1 MERKPKPV
9 FNPYLVLALGVTG
22 ISFSAFLARMT
33 DAPPAI
39 IAFWRLVFTCLLLS
53 PMAIR
58 DRAQFK
64 AVGKKDLLLSLL
76 SGLFLC
82 LHFVFWFAS
91 LPKTTVS
98 SATLLVNIHPLVV
111 VTAGWFGKEKMRPG
125 ALPWAGA
132 ALAGI
137 ALLGWGG
144 LQVTGAFAGNLLA
157 AAGGLMLAGY
167 YLVGR
172 QVRARV
178 AISVY
183 SLLVYGASALLLL
196 AGNLAAANPL
206 FSYSSADWLI
216 FAALAAVPTIC
227 GHTLLNWSLKY
238 LPAGAVS
245 VGALGE
251 PVIATIL
258 AVPLLHEI
266 PGLVQLAG
274 GILVIG
280 GIGMFLKAGRK

>member
-1 MERKPKPV
+1 MEKRSQPV
-9 FNPYLVLALGVTG
+9 LNPYLVLALGVIG

-33 DAPPAI
+33 VAPPAI
-39 IAFWRLVFTCLLLS
+39 IAFWRLIFTCLLLS
-53 PMAIR
+53 PIAIR

-64 AVGKKDLLLSLL
+64 AVGKKDLVLSLL

-91 LPKTTVS
+91 IPRTTIS

-111 VTAGWFGKEKMRPG
+111 VAVGWLGKEKVQSR
-125 ALPWAGA
+125 ALPWGA
-132 ALAGI
+132 VALVGI
-137 ALLGWGG
+137 AFLSWDG
-144 LQVTGAFAGNLLA
+144 LQSTGTLTGNLLA

-178 AISVY
+178 TTSVY
-183 SLLVYGASALLLL
+183 AFLVYAASAFLLLGGNLL
-196 AGNLAAANPL
+196 AGSPL
-206 FSYSSADWLI
+206 LGYSSSDWLV
-216 FAALAAVPTIC
+216 FVALAAVPTLC

-238 LPAGAVS
+238 LPASVISVS
-245 VGALGE
+245 ALGE

-258 AVPLLHEI
+258 AIPLLREI
-266 PGLVQLAG
+266 PGPLQLAG
-274 GILVIG
+274 GILVVV
-280 GIGMFLKAGRK
+280 GIAMFQKKCSK

>member
-1 MERKPKPV
+1 MERNNKHG
-9 FNPYLVLALGVTG
+9 FSPYLILALGVIG

-39 IAFWRLVFTCLLLS
+39 IAFWRLIFTCLLLS
-53 PMAIR
+53 PLAIR

-64 AVGKKDLLLSLL
+64 AVCRKDLLLSLL

-82 LHFVFWFAS
+82 LHFIFWFAS
-91 LPKTTVS
+91 IPRTSIS

-111 VTAGWFGKEKMRPG
+111 VTAGWLGKEKVHLQ

-137 ALLGWGG
+137 ALLGWSG
-144 LQVTGAFAGNLLA
+144 LQMAGGVTGNILA

-172 QVRARV
+172 NVRPRV
-178 AISVY
+178 AISIYSFLVY
-183 SLLVYGASALLLL
+183 SSSALLLL
-196 AGNLAAANPL
+196 VVNLAAGNPL
-206 FSYSSADWLI
+206 FSYISSDWMV
-216 FAALAAVPTIC
+216 FAALAVVPTIC

-238 LPAGAVS
+238 LPASAIS
-245 VGALGE
+245 MGALGE

-258 AVPLLHEI
+258 AIPLLREI
-266 PGLVQLAG
+266 PGPLQLAG
-274 GILVIG
+274 GILVIV
-280 GIGMFLKAGRK
+280 GIAMFQKNCSK

>member
-39 IAFWRLVFTCLLLS
+39 IAFWRLIFTCLLLS

-98 SATLLVNIHPLVV
+98 SATLLVNVHPLVV
-111 VTAGWFGKEKMRPG
+111 VTAGWLGKEKVRPG

-167 YLVGR
+167 YLAGR
-172 QVRARV
+172 QVRAKV

-183 SLLVYGASALLLL
+183 SLLVYGTSALLLL
-196 AGNLAAANPL
+196 GCNLVAANPL
-206 FSYSSADWLI
+206 IGYSSTDWLV
-216 FAALAAVPTIC
+216 FAALAVLPTIC

-238 LPAGAVS
+238 LPADVVS
-245 VGALGE
+245 VSALGE

-258 AVPLLHEI
+258 AIPLLKEI
-266 PGLVQLAG
+266 PGPLQLAG
-274 GILVIG
+274 GILVVG
-280 GIGMFLKAGRK
+280 GIGMFLNASRK